1 VPDDHESARAP
12 VVRAADA
19 DRAAAVSRLEVAL
32 AEGRIDHEEFGQRAS
47 AAYAAV
53 TTADL
58 DALLADLPRNVPAE
72 VVGRRTAEELS
83 SVFGDI
89 HLAGAVPPERAS
101 SVFGDVRID
110 LRAVRTGADRI
121 ELFLSSTF
129 GHVDVILAEGMDGE
143 LHGRTVFGHRKVE
156 LAPGPRPVGT
166 PYVVVHARTVFG
178 DLRLR
183 SLAPG
188 ESPSRWKAMLDR
200 LAHTRRPLP
209 PPPPPPSPLPPPP
222 HG

>member
-209 PPPPPPSPLPPPP
+209 PPPPP